1 MAFHACSAT
10 DCGSP
15 SNHYTY
21 LAESSDLTNWS
32 IVSGWTAYQG
42 SVPDVIQKG
51 TNLYIFNPGT
61 VRKLDLAAGTLGA
74 SRPVAI
80 RTVEGNQIRFVDPSP
95 ILDGSGR
102 VALFYLDS
110 TSVPLGVD
118 PAGCVSYPCDKNF
131 GSAVEVEGSD
141 MTQFVADP
149 GFRAVVN
156 ITSGSASDPDI
167 FAGASADGYVMYVS
181 KGNSIEVWTSATLAG
196 SYTRQSTVLN
206 KGGVPAGYHD
216 GSQYWFF
223 GALNQGSGKN
233 IVAYKAA
240 TISGLPS
247 APASYTLTPGSFPGL
262 GSSTRLVDSPG
273 ILRITR

>member
-10 DCGSP
+10 ECGSP

-21 LAESSDLTNWS
+21 LAESSDLTHWS

-61 VRKLDLAAGTLGA
+61 VRKLDLVAGTLGP

-80 RTVEGNQIRFVDPSP
+80 RTVEGNQVRFVDPSP

-110 TSVPLGVD
+110 TSVPLGAD

-131 GSAVEVEGSD
+131 GSAVEVDGSD

-149 GFRAVVN
+149 GFRATVG
-156 ITSGSASDPDI
+156 IASGSASDPDI
-167 FAGASADGYVMYVS
+167 FAGAPADGYVMYVS
-181 KGNSIEVWTSATLAG
+181 MGNGIEVWTSATLAG
-196 SYTRQSTVLN
+196 SYTRQSSVPN

-223 GALNQGSGKN
+223 GALDQGSGKN
-233 IVAYKAA
+233 IVAYNAA

-262 GSSTRLVDSPG
+262 GGTTRLVDSPG